1 MEYKFGMQVERK
13 NANQIH
19 LHHGKDKHE
28 KHETEKREHHSSNDQ
43 SRKHEGGGTKDDRHH
58 GKDKK
63 HEKEKSPKDDKD
75 KSQES
80 TYQST
85 TLSAVPLTIP
95 IWSTFGLMLVG
106 LTCVVV
112 FVVGMHGFKRLK
124 TRHYDYEE
132 VRELD
137 CDRLLY
143 V

>member
-1 MEYKFGMQVERK
+1 MKKRIK
-13 NANQIH
+13 
-19 LHHGKDKHE
+19 KKHE
-28 KHETEKREHHSSNDQ
+28 IQKKGHNQEKEHDAHPSKKHETEKREHHSSNDQ
-43 SRKHEGGGTKDDRHH
+43 SRKHEKGTKDDRHH

-63 HEKEKSPKDDKD
+63 HEKSPKDDKD

-80 TYQST
+80 AYQST

-95 IWSTFGLMLVG
+95 IWSTFGLMLVA
-106 LTCVVV
+106 LTFVVV
-112 FVVGMHGFKRLK
+112 FVVGMYGFKRLK